1 MEYQDAKEQFDY
13 WTEELNLEHTFS
25 FDEAWAFA
33 KYRQHRN
40 LLDSPVSEQLAKYTK
55 EEFQIG
61 IKKVERLIKSSENG
75 MTENDVDAFNPLK
88 HSFGDGC
95 YVREVFNPAGELI
108 ITKIHKTA
116 HPFFLLEG
124 TMSILSEES
133 EKRIEA
139 PHYGITK
146 ANTKRIIYAHT
157 DCIFVTVH
165 VTDSTDLSEIE
176 KEVIRDDF
184 EDSKEVKQ

>member
-1 MEYQDAKEQFDY
+1 MEYKEAKEQFDY
-13 WTEELNLEHTFS
+13 WTDELGLEHTFS

-33 KYRQHRN
+33 KYKQNRN
-40 LLDSPVSEQLAKYTK
+40 LLDSPASEKIAKYTK

-61 IKKVERLIKSSENG
+61 IKKVEKLIKSNKNG
-75 MTENDVDAFNPLK
+75 MTGDEVDTFNPLK
-88 HSFGDGC
+88 HSFGSGC

-108 ITKIHKTA
+108 VTKIHKVS
-116 HPFFLLEG
+116 HPFFLLKG
-124 TMSILSEES
+124 TMSILSADG

-139 PHYGITK
+139 PHYGITE

-157 DCIFVTVH
+157 DCTFVTVH

-176 KEVIRDDF
+176 KEIISDDF
-184 EDSKEVKQ
+184 TNSNEVKS